1 MMKNKNLRA
10 LIASASAL
18 WLSGALA
25 QFERPPAELELI
37 QLNDELFVIH
47 NPGSP
52 GNAAALI
59 TDEGV
64 LLIDDKFEVDYDN
77 IVAMIRT
84 VIDQPVRYV
93 VNTHLHPDHT
103 GSNARFQEAGAVI
116 VASEM
121 ARVGMVER
129 SYGGLPTFTMEKSA
143 RLHLGGRAVD
153 LMWMG
158 RAHTDGDI
166 IVYFPDFQ
174 IVVTGDLF
182 NTGGGLSRL
191 IDYSSGGSIRDWT
204 QTLDNILQLG
214 FETIVPGH
222 GRPTTR
228 DVMHSYRADTEMFRD
243 HVRELISEG
252 ISRDQLESVLREDF
266 GWGNLH
272 VQRGLDGI
280 IGELQ

>member
-1 MMKNKNLRA
+1 MKRILFLHV
-10 LIASASAL
+10 LIATTFAL

-25 QFERPPAELELI
+25 QSERPPAELELI
-37 QLNDELFVIH
+37 QLNDEIFVIH

-52 GNAAALI
+52 GNATALV

-64 LLIDDKFEVDYDN
+64 LLVDDKFEVDYDN
-77 IVAMIRT
+77 IVAMLRT
-84 VIDQPVRYV
+84 VTDQPVTYV

-129 SYGGLPTFTMEKSA
+129 SYAGLPTFTMEESA

-158 RAHTDGDI
+158 RAHTGGDI

-174 IVVTGDLF
+174 ILVAGDLF

-214 FETIVPGH
+214 FETVVPGH
-222 GRPTTR
+222 GRPTIR
-228 DVMHSYRADTEMFRD
+228 DVMLSYRADTATSRARI
-243 HVRELISEG
+243 RELISEG
-252 ISRDQLESVLREDF
+252 VSRDELETVLREDF

-272 VQRGLDGI
+272 IQRGLDGI
-280 IGELQ
+280 IGELR

>member
-1 MMKNKNLRA
+1 MRNKNLRA

-52 GNAAALI
+52 GNA
-59 TDEGV
+59 T
-64 LLIDDKFEVDYDN
+64 
-77 IVAMIRT
+77 
-84 VIDQPVRYV
+84 
-93 VNTHLHPDHT
+93 
-103 GSNARFQEAGAVI
+103 ARL
-116 VASEM
+116 
-121 ARVGMVER
+121 GMVER
-129 SYGGLPTFTMEKSA
+129 SY
-143 RLHLGGRAVD
+143 
-153 LMWMG
+153 
-158 RAHTDGDI
+158 
-166 IVYFPDFQ
+166 
-174 IVVTGDLF
+174 
-182 NTGGGLSRL
+182 GGLSRL

-228 DVMHSYRADTEMFRD
+228 DEMRSYRVDTAIFRD
-243 HVRELISEG
+243 RVRELISEG
-252 ISRDQLESVLREDF
+252 ISRDQLETVLREDF

>member
-1 MMKNKNLRA
+1 MMRNQYLRV

-37 QLNDELFVIH
+37 QLNDEIFVIH

-52 GNAAALI
+52 GNATALV

-77 IVAMIRT
+77 IVAMVRT
-84 VIDQPVRYV
+84 VTDQPVRYV

-103 GSNARFQEAGAVI
+103 GSNARFQEAG
-116 VASEM
+116 
-121 ARVGMVER
+121 
-129 SYGGLPTFTMEKSA
+129 
-143 RLHLGGRAVD
+143 AVD

-182 NTGGGLSRL
+182 NSGGGLSRL

-204 QTLDNILQLG
+204 QTLDNS
-214 FETIVPGH
+214 P
-222 GRPTTR
+222 R
-228 DVMHSYRADTEMFRD
+228 
-243 HVRELISEG
+243 
-252 ISRDQLESVLREDF
+252 
-266 GWGNLH
+266 
-272 VQRGLDGI
+272 
-280 IGELQ
+280 